1 MKNFVFTSIAT
12 ILLVSAA
19 VSYFLEREKEEP
31 DNYIYYIPPSVQNE
45 VESNEVVPDTIKGIK
60 TSDVVRWYPE
70 TKTIQEDTVYVLG
83 PDGEPHMIVYESLL
97 DDDDDGFHGR
107 LYVKDDYWLG
117 VDLEG
122 EGDSDYTKALKPF
135 QKYGGL
141 IFNGSMSLEFDPD
154 YFGGCDWQITLS
166 VYPSL
171 IKKFGTIELPW
182 GSITIRDTTEAF
194 IQFGSY
200 ANSDPNLFDRYY
212 KLNEGKYDYFL
223 RDFLEQIS
231 RPHENS
237 FGISYVISIV
247 RNTDKKIAS
256 ISGEF

>member
-12 ILLVSAA
+12 ILLVSTA

-31 DNYIYYIPPSVQNE
+31 DHTIYYTPPPVQN
-45 VESNEVVPDTIKGIK
+45 NEVVPDTFKGVELSEII
-60 TSDVVRWYPE
+60 RWDPE
-70 TKTIQEDTVYVLG
+70 METTMD
-83 PDGEPHMIVYESLL
+83 DIVYIPMPNGEVQIMVYDPLP

-107 LYVKDDYWLG
+107 LYTKDYYWLG

-122 EGDSDYTKALKPF
+122 EGDSDYTEALKPF
-135 QKYGGL
+135 QRFGHL
-141 IFNGSMSLEFDPD
+141 LFSGSMSLEFNPE
-154 YFGGCDWQITLS
+154 YFGNDDWQITLS

-171 IKKFGTIELPW
+171 IKKFGTIETQW

-212 KLNEGKYDYFL
+212 KLNEGKYDHRM

-231 RPHENS
+231 KPHENS
-237 FGISYVISIV
+237 FGIFYRISMI
-247 RNTDKKIAS
+247 RKTDKQIAS